1 MLAKTKLHNIE
12 VLIFKALIDSYISHD
27 EFSLVNN
34 VLKEYD
40 ERKEEIKNL
49 KDLNSFP
56 KILVCQ

>member
-12 VLIFKALIDSYISHD
+12 VLIFKVLIDSYISHD

>member
-12 VLIFKALIDSYISHD
+12 VLIFKALIDLYISHD